1 MATLYFKQFG
11 KDIAWW
17 LDLPEKSIVWGVKL
31 LLDAHFLSQSSC
43 LKVTWKGGWGMES
56 RRRIL
61 QNYFNA
67 IRIWIISKRFSKDF
81 TPPKFPK
88 LLSHQWLPHKCCG
101 IKGGGAFKWH
111 RSWIWAYWNEWQIMD
126 LLRVRP
132 WDFWPTGANSPT
144 QGQATLGLGP
154 QGGGSG
160 PGWAY
165 GLCTTLLLE
174 FKFFED

>member
-1 MATLYFKQFG
+1 MKPAQNKTIFG
-11 KDIAWW
+11 FAH
-17 LDLPEKSIVWGVKL
+17 SIIC
-31 LLDAHFLSQSSC
+31 LS
-43 LKVTWKGGWGMES
+43 
-56 RRRIL
+56 
-61 QNYFNA
+61 FNV
-67 IRIWIISKRFSKDF
+67 
-81 TPPKFPK
+81 
-88 LLSHQWLPHKCCG
+88 
-101 IKGGGAFKWH
+101 
-111 RSWIWAYWNEWQIMD
+111 AYWNEWQIMD
-126 LLRVRP
+126 LLRVRL

>member
-1 MATLYFKQFG
+1 MVTGSSRKIHRLRSETAPWCTLFVTVF
-11 KDIAWW
+11 
-17 LDLPEKSIVWGVKL
+17 LPEGDVERGLRDGEQEENLAKL
-31 LLDAHFLSQSSC
+31 FQCDPNLDH
-43 LKVTWKGGWGMES
+43 LKKV
-56 RRRIL
+56 
-61 QNYFNA
+61 F
-67 IRIWIISKRFSKDF
+67 KRFHP
-81 TPPKFPK
+81 PPKFPK